1 MSLALAGA
9 ALMLLGL
16 VPATAVAYRGVRT
29 ERRKKIVLIGLIV
42 GAAGYILMAVGEVL
56 GI

>member
-1 MSLALAGA
+1 
-9 ALMLLGL
+9 MLLGL